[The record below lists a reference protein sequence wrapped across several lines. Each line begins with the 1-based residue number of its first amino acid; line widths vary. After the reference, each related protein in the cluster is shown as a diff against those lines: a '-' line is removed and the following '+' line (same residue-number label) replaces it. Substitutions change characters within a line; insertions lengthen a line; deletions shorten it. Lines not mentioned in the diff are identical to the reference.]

1 MSRLTKILIATAVA
15 VVLLVVGGGFAFY
28 KIFIESDPEPPA
40 KITKTTTVG
49 GGTLD
54 ATYRVGPGD
63 ANSFVGYRVQ
73 EQLVGGAIEQA
84 TTGRTSDMTGS
95 FAITGKTVQ
104 DVTVTADL
112 RTLTSDRTQRDDA
125 IKDRGLE
132 SNRFP
137 EAKFVLSEPIERPT
151 VPAVGETV
159 TATAKG
165 DFTLHGVTKQVEIPV
180 EGRWDGR
187 DVQVVG
193 RLHIVFADYGI
204 QAPTSPVV
212 ASIDDEGEMEF
223 QIFFRKA

>member
-1 MSRLTKILIATAVA
+1 MSRLTKILIGVGAGV
-15 VVLLVVGGGFAFY
+15 VVLAVLAFVGF
-28 KIFIESDPEPPA
+28 KLFIESDPKPPA

-49 GGTLD
+49 GGQLD
-54 ATYRVGPGD
+54 GTYRAAPGD
-63 ANSFVGYRVQ
+63 PNSFVGYRVQ
-73 EQLVGGAIEQA
+73 EQLVGGVVEQTA
-84 TTGRTSDMTGS
+84 TGRTGDVTGS
-95 FAITGKTVQ
+95 FTITGTTVQ

-112 RTLTSDRTQRDDA
+112 RTLTSDRDQRDNA

-137 EAKFVLSEPIERPT
+137 EAKFVLTEPIDRQE
-151 VPAVGETV
+151 VPEVGETV
-159 TATAKG
+159 TATARG
-165 DFTLHGVTKQVEIPV
+165 DFMLHGVTKRVEIPL

-193 RLHIVFADYGI
+193 RLHIVFSDYGI

>member
-1 MSRLTKILIATAVA
+1 MSRLTKILIGVGAGV
-15 VVLLVVGGGFAFY
+15 VVLAVLAFVGF
-28 KIFIESDPEPPA
+28 KLFIESDPKPPA

-49 GGTLD
+49 GGQLD
-54 ATYRVGPGD
+54 GTYRAAPGD
-63 ANSFVGYRVQ
+63 PNSFVGYRVQ
-73 EQLVGGAIEQA
+73 EQLVSGVVEQTA
-84 TTGRTSDMTGS
+84 TGRTGDVTGS
-95 FAITGKTVQ
+95 FTITGTTVQ

-112 RTLTSDRTQRDDA
+112 RTLTSDRDQRDNA

-137 EAKFVLSEPIERPT
+137 EAKFVLTEPIDRPD
-151 VPAVGETV
+151 VPEVGETV
-159 TATAKG
+159 TATARG
-165 DFTLHGVTKQVEIPV
+165 DFMLHGVTKRVEIPL

-193 RLHIVFADYGI
+193 RLHIVFSDYGI

>member
-1 MSRLTKILIATAVA
+1 MSRLTKILIASGLAL
-15 VVLLVVGGGFAFY
+15 VLVVVGGGFLFY
-28 KIFIESDPEPPA
+28 KLFIESNPEPPA
-40 KITKTTTVG
+40 KITKSTTVG

-54 ATYRVGPGD
+54 GTYRVAPGD
-63 ANSFVGYRVQ
+63 ANSFVGYRVT
-73 EQLVGGAIEQA
+73 EQLVGGAIDQTA
-84 TTGRTSDMTGS
+84 TGRTSDITGS
-95 FAITGKTVQ
+95 FTVTGTSVR
-104 DVTVTADL
+104 DVNVTADL
-112 RTLTSDRTQRDDA
+112 RTLTSDRSQRDNA

-137 EAKFVLSEPIERPT
+137 EAKFVLTTPIEEPKL
-151 VPAVGETV
+151 PSVGQTV
-159 TATAKG
+159 TTTARG

-204 QAPTSPVV
+204 EAPTSPVV

-223 QIFFRKA
+223 QIFFRKS

>member
-1 MSRLTKILIATAVA
+1 MSRLTKILIGVGAGVLVLAVLA
-15 VVLLVVGGGFAFY
+15 FVGF
-28 KIFIESDPEPPA
+28 KLFIESDPEPEA
-40 KITKTTTVG
+40 EITKTTTVE

-54 ATYRVGPGD
+54 GTYRATSGD
-63 ANSFVGYRVQ
+63 PQSFVGYRVQ
-73 EQLVGGAIEQA
+73 EQLVGGVVEQT
-84 TTGRTSDMTGS
+84 TTGRTSETTGS
-95 FAITGKTVQ
+95 FTITGTTVQ
-104 DVTVTADL
+104 DVRVTADL
-112 RTLTSDRTQRDDA
+112 RTLTSDRDQRDNA

-137 EAKFVLSEPIERPT
+137 EATFVLTEPIEHQK

-159 TATAKG
+159 RATARG
-165 DFTLHGVTKQVEIPV
+165 DFTLHGVTKRVEIPL

-193 RLHIVFADYGI
+193 QLHIVFADYGI
-204 QAPTSPVV
+204 EAPTSPVV

>member
-1 MSRLTKILIATAVA
+1 MSRLTKILIASAVA
-15 VVLLVVGGGFAFY
+15 VVLLVVGGGFAVY

-40 KITKTTTVG
+40 KITKTTTVEG
-49 GGTLD
+49 GALD
-54 ATYRVGPGD
+54 GTYRVGPGD
-63 ANSFVGYRVQ
+63 TNSFVGYRVQ
-73 EQLVGGAIEQA
+73 EQLVGGVVEQTA
-84 TTGRTSDMTGS
+84 TGRTSDITGS
-95 FAITGKTVQ
+95 FTITDRTVQ

-159 TATAKG
+159 TATARG
-165 DFTLHGVTKQVEIPV
+165 EFTLHGVTKQVEIPL

-193 RLHIVFADYGI
+193 RLHIVFSDYGI

-223 QIFFRKA
+223 QVFFRRA

>member
-1 MSRLTKILIATAVA
+1 MSRLTKILIASAVA
-15 VVLLVVGGGFAFY
+15 VVLLAVGGAFAVY

-40 KITKTTTVG
+40 KITRTTTVE

-54 ATYRVGPGD
+54 GTYRVAPGD

-223 QIFFRKA
+223 QIFFRKV